1 MCVIQVSLV
10 IVVKDIV
17 RLTNSFEFDLGSG
30 ALVLRYFIRVARKR
44 CLIVL

>member
-1 MCVIQVSLV
+1 MGVVKVSLV

-17 RLTNSFEFDLGSG
+17 RLTNSFESDLGSG

-44 CLIVL
+44 CLTVL